1 LTPEFQDKTRR
12 PCPGNRH
19 NFPYIS
25 NSTVPGFEKRPGK
38 NIREPDSSATP
49 SPHATIEQLREL
61 AAGCQACPL
70 WKRATQ
76 TVFGE
81 GPPRAEIMLVGE
93 QPGDSEDLAGR
104 PFVGPAGEI
113 LNRALAESAIERQK
127 VYVTN
132 VVKHFKW
139 MPRGKRRIHETP
151 RAAEIQACLP
161 WLYAEIDRVQPKI
174 LVCLGATAA
183 KALLGSDFRVSRQRG
198 ERVSSD
204 LAPNV
209 MATVHPSSL
218 LRIKEK
224 EERDREIEHF
234 IRDMTKAAGL
244 LK

>member
-1 LTPEFQDKTRR
+1 MIFIDSWQNSL
-12 PCPGNRH
+12 PGNRH

-25 NSTVPGFEKRPGK
+25 TSTVPGLEKRPGK
-38 NIREPDSSATP
+38 NIREPDSSADP
-49 SPHATIEQLREL
+49 YAHATVEQLREL
-61 AAGCQACPL
+61 AAGCKACPL

-81 GPPRAEIMLVGE
+81 GPPRAKIMLVGE
-93 QPGDSEDLAGR
+93 QPGDSEDRTGR

-113 LNRALAESAIERQK
+113 LNRALSEAAIERQK

-139 MPRGKRRIHETP
+139 TPRGKRRIHETP
-151 RAAEIQACLP
+151 RAAEIDACLP
-161 WLYAEIDRVQPKI
+161 WLHAEINRVQPKI

-198 ERVSSD
+198 ERVRSD
-204 LAPNV
+204 FAPNV

-218 LRIKEK
+218 LRIKDK

-234 IRDMTKAAGL
+234 ISDLAKAARL